1 MRIAG
6 VLRGS
11 ACRRV
16 RSSDGDGMIQC
27 LLHELNNARMLST
40 NNSEQQ
46 VSSSY
51 LKVGS
56 AFNEVKHCSNP

>member
-11 ACRRV
+11 VCRRV

-40 NNSEQQ
+40 NNSEQ
-46 VSSSY
+46 
-51 LKVGS
+51 
-56 AFNEVKHCSNP
+56 